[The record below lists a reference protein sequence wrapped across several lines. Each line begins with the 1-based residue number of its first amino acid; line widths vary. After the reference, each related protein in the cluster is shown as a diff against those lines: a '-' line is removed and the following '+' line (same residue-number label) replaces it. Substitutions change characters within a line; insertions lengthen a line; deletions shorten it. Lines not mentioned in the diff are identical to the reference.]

1 MHTRTWCDLNS
12 QFNLPDMYY
21 VYLIALYNQILNY
34 LEPFSMQ
41 EPNSK
46 RWYQSQKNV
55 IFCLLVNEEEIIM
68 TEKWKIIWWVYCWL
82 AKYIFIVSGYIP
94 ETQ

>member
-1 MHTRTWCDLNS
+1 MQYAYKNMMWSS

-21 VYLIALYNQILNY
+21 VYLIALYNQIVSY

-46 RWYQSQKNV
+46 RWYLTAN
-55 IFCLLVNEEEIIM
+55 IFESGPMLTPWKFLDRPPLLPSC
-68 TEKWKIIWWVYCWL
+68 KL
-82 AKYIFIVSGYIP
+82 G
-94 ETQ
+94 